1 MPMTASQQ
9 LDAYRFFIVAFG
21 AAPGVTFMNQ
31 LDQAYASGMTTQQI
45 VNVYTTK
52 PQFLAVYPT
61 FISHEEFAANIVE
74 SVVGNSATA
83 AAKQFARD
91 DIFNALSAGMSRGD
105 VVYQIFNNLA
115 QMPSTNTDWANTA
128 RKLANQVEYAKYFTQ
143 TLGNSTMV
151 LSTLQSVVRDVTE
164 SSSTSITA
172 MAAVLGSPAVDTDLN
187 IAVST
192 PGGEPLPAVGMT
204 EGGALLFSLQTSLA
218 RAGNIYPYTL
228 SGISASD
235 TSIPL
240 TGFVTIGPDG
250 RALLEVPILEDLT
263 TEGQELVTLTVA
275 GRTAS
280 GRVIDASTT
289 PTPSYSLTASDV
301 EVNEGS
307 TIQFLLATTHVAEG
321 TSIPYT
327 VSGISAADVTG
338 GLLTG
343 TATVDADGRATLSF
357 SLVADQTSEGPEN
370 LVVSLAGETATVRV
384 NDSSVTPRTTFRL
397 TTANDRGYEFV
408 GTDADNTY
416 NAALSDTN
424 AQTLNTLDSLDG
436 GAGNDTLTA
445 TVLSSVTPSTLANI
459 ETIRATFLANS
470 NQTLG
475 LLNAPQLTSV
485 VNAGSTVA
493 NTIADLPSAATL
505 QLADTTA
512 NATFAY
518 RFTASN
524 ADTATLTLSNVTNGA
539 AVTIAGVETITLNSS
554 TVANNITPVFAA
566 ANTLNLGGTTYLTLS
581 GNTNIPTVVSTNP
594 VGVSL
599 TSALSTV
606 ITGTTTGGVSI
617 TGGDGND
624 TFVLNPGA
632 AAARERIVAGAGN
645 DTVIYQANLSNT
657 DTIEGG
663 SGTNLLAATSAQLG
677 AYAKP
682 STATISG
689 FQTLRVTDSLGTNL
703 VTDNLQANFTTI
715 DLAAGSGTYTLT
727 LDAGSRTVNL
737 GAANSGTLT
746 ISDTGNATTDTLSVV
761 NTAPAASTGLAV
773 NIFAGQAFTVNG
785 FETVT
790 LNGSGTGNP
799 TEQTLGIVTHTA
811 DAGGTAVFNLAG
823 SNSFRITAGV
833 NLTELSAEN
842 LTGNATLNMAVAA
855 TSVTR
860 ITGGV
865 NSDVLRG
872 DASSSIHGGAGNDTL
887 YGGTGNDTLL
897 GGEGNDIILA
907 STGSDTING
916 GLGNDRIDFASAEFT
931 SGDSIDG
938 GEGTNTLNFTNALG
952 TDPTDTA
959 FTNVVRMQAITL
971 AAGANSLTLGSNSV
985 TAGVTSVTG
994 NTGIDTLTLSAGVV
1008 RSGLHVALGGAND
1021 YLLATLSGATA
1032 GATLDGGDGSS
1043 DVLVLT
1049 QTAATSITADDIRYF
1064 ESVTVNGNYAFSWTT
1079 GNGIWGTDTGGSG
1092 QTVSLSFD
1100 SGVQSNITVN
1110 AANSSDLTWNIS
1122 LTAMAAADYSL
1133 ITETSAAASDTVYI
1147 TLGDT
1152 NALSASDTLQL
1163 GGGTDMAML
1172 SLNGKDL
1179 ALNLAGSTTFGGGV
1193 ETLYVTGTA
1202 ATATTG
1208 VNITL
1213 DKDATTTLTL
1223 LDASATTNGVTIDVG
1238 DQNTALT
1245 IRGSSGADVIVLDE
1259 APAAMTVALVDGG
1272 ADIVRVAHSTT
1283 TANRV
1288 TVQNFT
1294 VGSTAGAYDFIDIVK
1309 ADGSALTVTF
1319 TQTSATG
1326 TTLTLATTDPTAGL
1340 ILTASGAQVSGS
1352 LSDTSNNGVVETA
1365 IMAAQMVAANSNGE
1379 FAMLVLDNGT
1389 DTGIYRLTRATD
1401 AGGTSTVL
1409 DNASD
1414 FSVELIAVLTGITNA
1429 TTLLAGNG
1437 G

>member
-1 MPMTASQQ
+1 MTASQQ

-31 LDQAYASGMTTQQI
+31 LDEAYASGMSTQQI

-52 PQFLAVYPT
+52 PQFLSVYPK
-61 FISHEEFAANIVE
+61 FLSHEEFASRIVE
-74 SVVGNSATA
+74 SVVGTSATA
-83 AAKQFARD
+83 AAKQFAKD

-105 VVYQIFNNLA
+105 VIYQIFNNLA
-115 QMPSTNTDWANTA
+115 QMPSTNSDWANMA

-151 LSTLQSVVRDVTE
+151 LSSLQSVVRDVTE
-164 SSSTSITA
+164 NSPTSVTA
-172 MAAVLGSPAVDTDLN
+172 MAAVLGLPAVDTALN
-187 IAVST
+187 ITVST
-192 PGGEPLPAVGMT
+192 PGGEALPAVGMQ
-204 EGGALLFSLQTSLA
+204 EGGELLFSLQTSLA
-218 RAGNIYPYTL
+218 RAGTIYPYTL
-228 SGISASD
+228 TGISASD
-235 TSIPL
+235 TTIAL
-240 TGFVTIGPDG
+240 TGLLTIGPDG
-250 RALLEVPILEDLT
+250 RALLSVPIVEDLT
-263 TEGQELVTLTVA
+263 TEGMELVTLTVA
-275 GRTAS
+275 GQSAS

-289 PTPSYSLTASDV
+289 LAPSYSLTASDV
-301 EVNEGS
+301 EVNEGN
-307 TIQFLLATTHVAEG
+307 TLQFTLATTNVAEG

-327 VSGISAADVTG
+327 ITGVSSADITG

-343 TATVDADGRATLSF
+343 VATVGVDGRATIAVG
-357 SLVADQTSEGPEN
+357 LVADQTSEGPEN
-370 LVVSLAGETATVRV
+370 LVISLAGETATARV

-397 TTANDRGYEFV
+397 TTGNDRGYEFV

-416 NAALSDTN
+416 DATLSTAN
-424 AQTLNTLDSLDG
+424 TQTLNTLDSLDG

-445 TVLSSVTPSTLANI
+445 TLLSSVTPSSLANI
-459 ETIRATFLANS
+459 ETLNVTFLADAS
-470 NQTLG
+470 QTLN
-475 LLNAPQLTSV
+475 LLNAPELTSV
-485 VNAGSTVA
+485 VNTGSTVA
-493 NTIADLPSAATL
+493 NTIADLPSGASL
-505 QLADTTA
+505 QLVNTSA

-539 AVTIAGVETITLNSS
+539 AVTLAGVEAITLNST

-566 ANTLNLGGTTYLTLS
+566 ATTLNLGGTTYLTLS
-581 GNTNIPTVVSTNP
+581 GNTNVQTVNSTNP
-594 VGVSL
+594 IGVFL
-599 TSALSTV
+599 TSALPTV
-606 ITGTTTGGVSI
+606 LTGTTTGGASI

-645 DTVIYQANLSNT
+645 DTVTYQANLSNA

-663 SGTNLLAATSAQLG
+663 TGTNLLAATSAQLG
-677 AYAKP
+677 NYAKP
-682 STATISG
+682 TTATISG

-746 ISDTGNATTDTLSVV
+746 IADTGNATTDTLSVV
-761 NTAPAASTGLAV
+761 NTAPAASNGSAANV
-773 NIFAGQAFTVNG
+773 FAGQAFSVNG

-790 LNGSGTGNP
+790 LTGSGTGNAA
-799 TEQTLGIVTHTA
+799 EQTIGILTHTA
-811 DAGGTAVFNLAG
+811 DAGGTAVMNLAG
-823 SNSFRITAGV
+823 SNSFRLTAGV
-833 NLTELSAEN
+833 NLTELSADG
-842 LTGNATLNMAVAA
+842 LTANATLNMAVAA
-855 TSVTR
+855 TQVTR

-865 NSDVLRG
+865 NGDVLRG

-887 YGGTGNDTLL
+887 YGGSGNDTLL
-897 GGEGNDIILA
+897 GGDGNDILIA
-907 STGSDTING
+907 STGMDTING

-931 SGDSIDG
+931 SDDSIDG

-952 TDPTDTA
+952 TDPTDSA
-959 FTNVVRMQAITL
+959 FTNVVRTQAINL

-1008 RSGLHVALGGAND
+1008 RTGLSVALGGAND
-1021 YLLATLSGATA
+1021 YLTVSLAGATA

-1043 DVLVLT
+1043 DVIILN

-1079 GNGIWGTDTGGSG
+1079 GNAIWGTATGGAG
-1092 QTVSLSFD
+1092 LQIALSFD
-1100 SGVQSNITVN
+1100 SALQSNITFN
-1110 AANSSDLTWNIS
+1110 AANSSDLAWNVN
-1122 LTAMAAADYSL
+1122 LTAYAAADYSL
-1133 ITETSAAASDTVYI
+1133 ITETSAAASDALHI

-1152 NALSASDTLQL
+1152 NALAAADTVQL
-1163 GGGTDMAML
+1163 GGGSDYLTLA
-1172 SLNGKDL
+1172 LNGKDL
-1179 ALNLAGSTTFGGGV
+1179 SLNLAGSTTFGGGV
-1193 ETLYVTGTA
+1193 ETLYLSGAA

-1208 VNITL
+1208 VSITL
-1213 DKDATTTLTL
+1213 DKDATSALTL
-1223 LDASATTNGVTIDVG
+1223 LDASSMTNGLTVNVG

-1245 IRGSSGADVIVLDE
+1245 LRGSSGADVFVLGE
-1259 APAAMTVALVDGG
+1259 APAAMTVSLVDGG
-1272 ADIVRVAHSTT
+1272 ADTVRVAHSTT

-1294 VGSTAGAYDFIDIVK
+1294 VGTTAGAFDFIDLVK
-1309 ADGSALTVTF
+1309 ADGSALTVSL
-1319 TQTSATG
+1319 TQTATTG
-1326 TTLTLATTDPTAGL
+1326 STLTLAATDPTAGL
-1340 ILTASGAQVSGS
+1340 ILTAAGAQVSGS
-1352 LSDTSNNGVVETA
+1352 LSDTTNNGVVETA
-1365 IMAAQMVAANSNGE
+1365 VMAAQMVAANSNGE
-1379 FAMLVLDNGT
+1379 LAILVLDNGT

-1409 DNASD
+1409 DNALD
-1414 FSVELIAVLTGITNA
+1414 FSLELLVVLTGISNA
-1429 TTLLAGNG
+1429 TTLVTGNG